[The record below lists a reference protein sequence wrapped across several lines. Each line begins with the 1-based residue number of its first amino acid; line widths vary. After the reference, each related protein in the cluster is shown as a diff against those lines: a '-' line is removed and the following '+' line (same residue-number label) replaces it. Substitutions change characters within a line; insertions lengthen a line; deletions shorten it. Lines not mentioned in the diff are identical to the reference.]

1 MNIEMKYVVHWRV
14 LVKWCGRY
22 AIANCMVRCNLS
34 FVVVLFL
41 FPFPLF
47 VYIFTSF
54 SSSVPSSPFYPPPPL
69 PFRLRFRLGHI
80 LPLGGTFS
88 HPFSFIP
95 SSASPLLV
103 LLCYSHHVCRTHHHL
118 WCFFSLCCF
127 YCKQCRCSLLLN
139 LFFYLQSPS
148 RLRQLYPLP
157 LSLSWY
163 RHWPCR

>member
-47 VYIFTSF
+47 VYLFTSF
-54 SSSVPSSPFYPPPPL
+54 SVFLVCAVLSLLPPPPPL

-95 SSASPLLV
+95 SSPSPFLV
-103 LLCYSHHVCRTHHHL
+103 LLCYSLHL

-139 LFFYLQSPS
+139 LFYLQSPS

-157 LSLSWY
+157 LSLSCY
-163 RHWPCR
+163 RHWICR